1 MNRRQLLT
9 AAALPFVLPPAWSA
23 LPSQAF
29 AQPKEGSMSDP
40 RQRVIESNGIHL
52 NIAESGSGPLVLLAH
67 GFPESWYS
75 WRNQIDALAAA
86 GFHAVAPDMRGYG
99 KSDRPEAIDQYTI
112 FHLVGDMVGVL
123 DALQTPRAVI
133 VGHDWGATVA
143 WQAALMRPDRFRAIV
158 ALSVPFRP
166 RGKVRPTSAMP
177 RTENAQFYQL
187 YFQEPGVAE
196 AELGR
201 DPRLTLRSMLFGAS
215 GDGIAARPAAG
226 SSSTGLGMV
235 PKGGGFLQGPG
246 APAALPPW
254 LSEADVDFYAA
265 SFKRSG
271 FRGALNYYRNIDRN
285 WELQGSLA
293 GATVQN
299 PALYIVGDRD
309 FVVSFPGT
317 DQLLAN
323 LKPFVPAL
331 REIQRIPGCG
341 HWTQQERPNEVNAA
355 IIDFL
360 RSLPS

>member
-9 AAALPFVLPPAWSA
+9 AATLPFVLPPAWSA

-99 KSDRPEAIDQYTI
+99 KSDRPKAIDQYTI

-226 SSSTGLGMV
+226 PSSTGLGMV

-246 APAALPPW
+246 APAALLPW

-323 LKPFVPAL
+323 LKQFVPAL
-331 REIQRIPGCG
+331 REIQRVPGCG

-360 RSLPS
+360 RSLAS